1 MLKFIQNNREITALL
16 AVVLLFALPGFLD
29 RQYLSVQTLTMVYSS
44 AQILILLAM
53 GATLVMLTRNIDV
66 SVGSITGMCAVLL
79 GMLLNA
85 GYSLPVACV
94 ATLLLGLLAGFFNGV
109 LVAWLKIPAIVA
121 TLGTLGLYR
130 GIMLLWTGGK
140 WIEGLPAELK
150 QLSAPLLFGV
160 SAIGW
165 LTIIL
170 VAFMAWLLAK
180 TAFGRS
186 FYATGDNL
194 QGARQLGVRTEAI
207 RIVAFSLNGC
217 MAALA
222 GIVFASQIGFIPNQ
236 TGTGLEMKAIA
247 ACVLGGI
254 SLLGGSGAIIG
265 AVLGAWFLTQIDSVL
280 VLLRIPAWWND
291 FIAGLVLLAVL
302 VFDGRLRC
310 ALERNLRRQKY
321 ARFMTPPPSVK
332 PASSGKKTGGR
343 IMRIRYGWEL
353 ALAALLVIEIVAFG
367 AINPRMLDLNMLL
380 FSTSDFIC
388 IGIVALPL
396 TMVIVSGGID
406 ISFGSTIGL
415 CAIALGVLFQSGVP
429 MPLAILLTLLL
440 GALCG
445 LINAGLIIYTKVN
458 PLVITLGTLYLFAGS
473 ALLLSG
479 MAGATGYEGI
489 GGFPMAFTDFANLD
503 VLGLPVPLI
512 IFLICLLVFWLW
524 LHKTHAGRN
533 VFLIGQSPR
542 VALYSAIPVNRT
554 LCALYAM
561 TGLASA
567 VAAVLLVS
575 YFGSARSDLG
585 ASFLMP
591 AITAVVL
598 GGANIYGGSGSI
610 IGTAIAVLLVGYL
623 QQGLQMAGVPNQVSS
638 ALSGALLIV
647 VVVGRSVSLHR
658 QQIKEWLARRA
669 NNPLP

>member
-16 AVVLLFALPGFLD
+16 AVVLLFVLPGFLD

-140 WIEGLPAELK
+140 WIEGLPAEL
-150 QLSAPLLFGV
+150 
-160 SAIGW
+160 
-165 LTIIL
+165 
-170 VAFMAWLLAK
+170 
-180 TAFGRS
+180 
-186 FYATGDNL
+186 
-194 QGARQLGVRTEAI
+194 
-207 RIVAFSLNGC
+207 
-217 MAALA
+217 
-222 GIVFASQIGFIPNQ
+222 
-236 TGTGLEMKAIA
+236 
-247 ACVLGGI
+247 
-254 SLLGGSGAIIG
+254 
-265 AVLGAWFLTQIDSVL
+265 
-280 VLLRIPAWWND
+280 
-291 FIAGLVLLAVL
+291 
-302 VFDGRLRC
+302 
-310 ALERNLRRQKY
+310 
-321 ARFMTPPPSVK
+321 
-332 PASSGKKTGGR
+332 
-343 IMRIRYGWEL
+343 MRIRYGWEL

-503 VLGLPVPLI
+503 VLGFPVPLI

>member
-16 AVVLLFALPGFLD
+16 AVVLLFVLPGFLD

-66 SVGSITGMCAVLL
+66 S
-79 GMLLNA
+79 
-85 GYSLPVACV
+85 ACV

-332 PASSGKKTGGR
+332 PASSGKKR
-343 IMRIRYGWEL
+343 E
-353 ALAALLVIEIVAFG
+353 AA
-367 AINPRMLDLNMLL
+367 
-380 FSTSDFIC
+380 
-388 IGIVALPL
+388 
-396 TMVIVSGGID
+396 
-406 ISFGSTIGL
+406 
-415 CAIALGVLFQSGVP
+415 
-429 MPLAILLTLLL
+429 
-440 GALCG
+440 
-445 LINAGLIIYTKVN
+445 
-458 PLVITLGTLYLFAGS
+458 
-473 ALLLSG
+473 
-479 MAGATGYEGI
+479 
-489 GGFPMAFTDFANLD
+489 
-503 VLGLPVPLI
+503 
-512 IFLICLLVFWLW
+512 
-524 LHKTHAGRN
+524 
-533 VFLIGQSPR
+533 
-542 VALYSAIPVNRT
+542 
-554 LCALYAM
+554 
-561 TGLASA
+561 
-567 VAAVLLVS
+567 
-575 YFGSARSDLG
+575 
-585 ASFLMP
+585 
-591 AITAVVL
+591 
-598 GGANIYGGSGSI
+598 
-610 IGTAIAVLLVGYL
+610 
-623 QQGLQMAGVPNQVSS
+623 
-638 ALSGALLIV
+638 
-647 VVVGRSVSLHR
+647 
-658 QQIKEWLARRA
+658 
-669 NNPLP
+669 

>member
-16 AVVLLFALPGFLD
+16 AVVLLFVLPGFLD
-29 RQYLSVQTLTMVYSS
+29 CQYFSVQTLTMVYSS

-121 TLGTLGLYR
+121 TLGSLGLYR

-150 QLSAPLLFGV
+150 QLSAPLLLGV

-186 FYATGDNL
+186 FNATGDNL

-332 PASSGKKTGGR
+332 PASSGKKR
-343 IMRIRYGWEL
+343 E
-353 ALAALLVIEIVAFG
+353 AA
-367 AINPRMLDLNMLL
+367 
-380 FSTSDFIC
+380 
-388 IGIVALPL
+388 
-396 TMVIVSGGID
+396 
-406 ISFGSTIGL
+406 
-415 CAIALGVLFQSGVP
+415 
-429 MPLAILLTLLL
+429 
-440 GALCG
+440 
-445 LINAGLIIYTKVN
+445 
-458 PLVITLGTLYLFAGS
+458 
-473 ALLLSG
+473 
-479 MAGATGYEGI
+479 
-489 GGFPMAFTDFANLD
+489 
-503 VLGLPVPLI
+503 
-512 IFLICLLVFWLW
+512 
-524 LHKTHAGRN
+524 
-533 VFLIGQSPR
+533 
-542 VALYSAIPVNRT
+542 
-554 LCALYAM
+554 
-561 TGLASA
+561 
-567 VAAVLLVS
+567 
-575 YFGSARSDLG
+575 
-585 ASFLMP
+585 
-591 AITAVVL
+591 
-598 GGANIYGGSGSI
+598 
-610 IGTAIAVLLVGYL
+610 
-623 QQGLQMAGVPNQVSS
+623 
-638 ALSGALLIV
+638 
-647 VVVGRSVSLHR
+647 
-658 QQIKEWLARRA
+658 
-669 NNPLP
+669 

>member
-16 AVVLLFALPGFLD
+16 AVVLLFVLPGFLD

-109 LVAWLKIPAIVA
+109 LLAWLKIPAIVA

-186 FYATGDNL
+186 FYVTGDNL

-291 FIAGLVLLAVL
+291 FIAGMVLLAVL

-310 ALERNLRRQKY
+310 ALE
-321 ARFMTPPPSVK
+321 
-332 PASSGKKTGGR
+332 
-343 IMRIRYGWEL
+343 
-353 ALAALLVIEIVAFG
+353 LLVIEIVAFG

-415 CAIALGVLFQSGVP
+415 CAIALGVLFQGGVP
-429 MPLAILLTLLL
+429 MPLAIILTLLL

-524 LHKTHAGRN
+524 LHKTHAGRY

-542 VALYSAIPVNRT
+542 VAVYSAIPVNRT
-554 LCALYAM
+554 LCALCAM

>member
-66 SVGSITGMCAVLL
+66 SVGSITGMSAVLL

-186 FYATGDNL
+186 FYATCDNL

-332 PASSGKKTGGR
+332 PASSGKKR
-343 IMRIRYGWEL
+343 E
-353 ALAALLVIEIVAFG
+353 AA
-367 AINPRMLDLNMLL
+367 
-380 FSTSDFIC
+380 
-388 IGIVALPL
+388 
-396 TMVIVSGGID
+396 
-406 ISFGSTIGL
+406 
-415 CAIALGVLFQSGVP
+415 
-429 MPLAILLTLLL
+429 
-440 GALCG
+440 
-445 LINAGLIIYTKVN
+445 
-458 PLVITLGTLYLFAGS
+458 
-473 ALLLSG
+473 
-479 MAGATGYEGI
+479 
-489 GGFPMAFTDFANLD
+489 
-503 VLGLPVPLI
+503 
-512 IFLICLLVFWLW
+512 
-524 LHKTHAGRN
+524 
-533 VFLIGQSPR
+533 
-542 VALYSAIPVNRT
+542 
-554 LCALYAM
+554 
-561 TGLASA
+561 
-567 VAAVLLVS
+567 
-575 YFGSARSDLG
+575 
-585 ASFLMP
+585 
-591 AITAVVL
+591 
-598 GGANIYGGSGSI
+598 
-610 IGTAIAVLLVGYL
+610 
-623 QQGLQMAGVPNQVSS
+623 
-638 ALSGALLIV
+638 
-647 VVVGRSVSLHR
+647 
-658 QQIKEWLARRA
+658 
-669 NNPLP
+669 

>member
-186 FYATGDNL
+186 FYAPGDNL

-332 PASSGKKTGGR
+332 PASSGKKR
-343 IMRIRYGWEL
+343 E
-353 ALAALLVIEIVAFG
+353 AA
-367 AINPRMLDLNMLL
+367 
-380 FSTSDFIC
+380 
-388 IGIVALPL
+388 
-396 TMVIVSGGID
+396 
-406 ISFGSTIGL
+406 
-415 CAIALGVLFQSGVP
+415 
-429 MPLAILLTLLL
+429 
-440 GALCG
+440 
-445 LINAGLIIYTKVN
+445 
-458 PLVITLGTLYLFAGS
+458 
-473 ALLLSG
+473 
-479 MAGATGYEGI
+479 
-489 GGFPMAFTDFANLD
+489 
-503 VLGLPVPLI
+503 
-512 IFLICLLVFWLW
+512 
-524 LHKTHAGRN
+524 
-533 VFLIGQSPR
+533 
-542 VALYSAIPVNRT
+542 
-554 LCALYAM
+554 
-561 TGLASA
+561 
-567 VAAVLLVS
+567 
-575 YFGSARSDLG
+575 
-585 ASFLMP
+585 
-591 AITAVVL
+591 
-598 GGANIYGGSGSI
+598 
-610 IGTAIAVLLVGYL
+610 
-623 QQGLQMAGVPNQVSS
+623 
-638 ALSGALLIV
+638 
-647 VVVGRSVSLHR
+647 
-658 QQIKEWLARRA
+658 
-669 NNPLP
+669 

>member
-1 MLKFIQNNREITALL
+1 
-16 AVVLLFALPGFLD
+16 
-29 RQYLSVQTLTMVYSS
+29 
-44 AQILILLAM
+44 
-53 GATLVMLTRNIDV
+53 
-66 SVGSITGMCAVLL
+66 
-79 GMLLNA
+79 
-85 GYSLPVACV
+85 
-94 ATLLLGLLAGFFNGV
+94 
-109 LVAWLKIPAIVA
+109 
-121 TLGTLGLYR
+121 
-130 GIMLLWTGGK
+130 
-140 WIEGLPAELK
+140 
-150 QLSAPLLFGV
+150 
-160 SAIGW
+160 
-165 LTIIL
+165 
-170 VAFMAWLLAK
+170 
-180 TAFGRS
+180 
-186 FYATGDNL
+186 
-194 QGARQLGVRTEAI
+194 
-207 RIVAFSLNGC
+207 
-217 MAALA
+217 
-222 GIVFASQIGFIPNQ
+222 
-236 TGTGLEMKAIA
+236 
-247 ACVLGGI
+247 
-254 SLLGGSGAIIG
+254 
-265 AVLGAWFLTQIDSVL
+265 
-280 VLLRIPAWWND
+280 
-291 FIAGLVLLAVL
+291 
-302 VFDGRLRC
+302 
-310 ALERNLRRQKY
+310 
-321 ARFMTPPPSVK
+321 
-332 PASSGKKTGGR
+332 
-343 IMRIRYGWEL
+343 MRIRYGWEL

-598 GGANIYGGSGSI
+598 GGANIYGGSGTDQNQWVKEAKAKIAKEHPGWEIVTTQFGYNDATKSLQTAEGILKAYSDLDAI
-610 IGTAIAVLLVGYL
+610 IAPDANALPAAAQAAENLKNDKVAIVGFSTPNVMRPYVERGTVKEFGLWDVVQQGKISVYVADVLLKKGSMKTGDKLDIQGVG
-623 QQGLQMAGVPNQVSS
+623 QVEVSPNSVQGYDYEADGNGIV
-638 ALSGALLIV
+638 LLPERVIFN
-647 VVVGRSVSLHR
+647 
-658 QQIKEWLARRA
+658 KE
-669 NNPLP
+669 NIGKYDF

>member
-121 TLGTLGLYR
+121 TLGSLGLYR

-186 FYATGDNL
+186 FNATGDNL

-332 PASSGKKTGGR
+332 PASSGKKR
-343 IMRIRYGWEL
+343 E
-353 ALAALLVIEIVAFG
+353 AA
-367 AINPRMLDLNMLL
+367 
-380 FSTSDFIC
+380 
-388 IGIVALPL
+388 
-396 TMVIVSGGID
+396 
-406 ISFGSTIGL
+406 
-415 CAIALGVLFQSGVP
+415 
-429 MPLAILLTLLL
+429 
-440 GALCG
+440 
-445 LINAGLIIYTKVN
+445 
-458 PLVITLGTLYLFAGS
+458 
-473 ALLLSG
+473 
-479 MAGATGYEGI
+479 
-489 GGFPMAFTDFANLD
+489 
-503 VLGLPVPLI
+503 
-512 IFLICLLVFWLW
+512 
-524 LHKTHAGRN
+524 
-533 VFLIGQSPR
+533 
-542 VALYSAIPVNRT
+542 
-554 LCALYAM
+554 
-561 TGLASA
+561 
-567 VAAVLLVS
+567 
-575 YFGSARSDLG
+575 
-585 ASFLMP
+585 
-591 AITAVVL
+591 
-598 GGANIYGGSGSI
+598 
-610 IGTAIAVLLVGYL
+610 
-623 QQGLQMAGVPNQVSS
+623 
-638 ALSGALLIV
+638 
-647 VVVGRSVSLHR
+647 
-658 QQIKEWLARRA
+658 
-669 NNPLP
+669 